1 MEKNHVRVKRMTAS
15 TKGLR
20 RAEVWYQ
27 RALWVIAI
35 VFANFLIGLGGKV
48 VDDLPHVE
56 QAPNRDAFIDH
67 RASAPLQ
74 ERLSKLQA
82 ELTANGDATDQAAL
96 MLTAAQHDTQQA
108 REAFRT
114 MIATRHAT
122 ADAEQDPA
130 VMSHAQALEAAT
142 QRERA
147 AQAKIDALKQDELS
161 LTRERSGVA
170 QALAVLDAQANE
182 RYQAVQRK
190 VELRVFGIRL
200 LFTLPLLLI
209 AAWLFTKRRKSRY
222 WPFAWGFI
230 FFALFAF
237 FVELVPYLPSYG
249 GYVRYT
255 VGIILTVLLG
265 QYSIRALARY
275 LERKREQ
282 ELQPGSARR
291 ESLDLIK
298 AYARVTAKVCPG
310 CERTIDTSD
319 PNANF
324 CPHCG
329 IGVFNLCPHCRTRK
343 NAFSRFCHACGQAD
357 GGDPE
362 ASPA

>member
-1 MEKNHVRVKRMTAS
+1 MTAS

-27 RALWVIAI
+27 RALWIIAI
-35 VFANFLIGLGGKV
+35 LFANFLIGLGGKV

-56 QAPNRDAFIDH
+56 RGPSRDAFLDH
-67 RASAPLQ
+67 QASAPLQ
-74 ERLSKLQA
+74 ARLSKVQA

-114 MIATRHAT
+114 TIATRHAT
-122 ADAEQDPA
+122 ADAQQDPA
-130 VMSHAQALEAAT
+130 VMTHAQALEAAT

-147 AQAKIDALKQDELS
+147 AQAKIDALKEDELE
-161 LTRERSGVA
+161 LTRERSGVM
-170 QALAVLDAQANE
+170 QALAALNAQADE
-182 RYQAVQRK
+182 RYQAAQRK

-209 AAWLFTKRRKSRY
+209 AAWLFAKKRHSRY

-249 GYVRYT
+249 GYVRYS
-255 VGIILTVLLG
+255 VGIVLTVLLG
-265 QYSIRALARY
+265 RYSIRALSRY
-275 LERKREQ
+275 LERKRAE
-282 ELQPGSARR
+282 EAQPGAARR
-291 ESLDLIK
+291 ESLDMVK

-310 CERTIDTSD
+310 CERTIDTAD

-329 IGVFNLCPHCRTRK
+329 IGVFNTCPHCKTRK
-343 NAFSRFCHACGQAD
+343 NAFSRFCHACGQPD
-357 GGDPE
+357 GDRSEPE
-362 ASPA
+362 PAST